1 MKVKK
6 ALRSFWKFYWK
17 DNSFLSYVF
26 FIVFTYLAFKY
37 FLYPGFLLVT
47 GLSDVLAIMTPSME
61 HSGNES
67 VYFYDYYEELGYSP
81 DSFDFDNGLNIGDVI
96 FVKKV
101 ENYSVG
107 EVIVFKSPYYENKLV
122 HRVAQIEPL
131 RTKGD
136 NNAVSFIFDTVIT
149 EVYGKVVFKIPFFGL
164 PRYLM
169 YKITGL

>member
-6 ALRSFWKFYWK
+6 ALKRFWKFYWK

-26 FIVFTYLAFKY
+26 FIVFTFLAFK
-37 FLYPGFLLVT
+37 FVLYPGFLLIT

-67 VYFYDYYEELGYSP
+67 TYFVEYYENLGYSP
-81 DSFDFDNGLNIGDVI
+81 DNFEFNNGLNIGDVI
-96 FVKKV
+96 LVKKV

-107 EVIVFKSPYYENKLV
+107 DVIVFKSPYYENKLV
-122 HRVAQIEPL
+122 HRVAQLDPL
-131 RTKGD
+131 KTKGD

-149 EVYGKVVFKIPFFGL
+149 EVYGKVIFKIPFLGL
-164 PRYLM
+164 PRFLL

>member
-26 FIVFTYLAFKY
+26 FIVFTYLAFK
-37 FLYPGFLLVT
+37 FVLYPGFLLVT

-67 VYFYDYYEELGYSP
+67 AYFYGYYEELGYSP
-81 DSFDFDNGLNIGDVI
+81 DSFDFSNGLNIGDVI
-96 FVKKV
+96 FVKKA

-149 EVYGKVVFKIPFFGL
+149 EVYGKVVFKIPFLGL
-164 PRYLM
+164 PRYLL